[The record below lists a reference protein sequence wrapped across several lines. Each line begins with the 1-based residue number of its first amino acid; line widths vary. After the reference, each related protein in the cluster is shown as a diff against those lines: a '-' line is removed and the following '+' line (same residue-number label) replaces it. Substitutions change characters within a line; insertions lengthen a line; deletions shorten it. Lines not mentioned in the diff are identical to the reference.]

1 MFITLLRKAD
11 FVCCPVL
18 GSELVFQLES
28 AGGNRA
34 FRRGKQGVS
43 RPKVDGTHLFV
54 ICFKQEKSLK
64 PQAELFSY
72 ELSSFR
78 NPFLRIVRSLQ

>member
-28 AGGNRA
+28 AEGA
-34 FRRGKQGVS
+34 LPTRGKQGVS
-43 RPKVDGTHLFV
+43 RPKVDGTHLFG

-64 PQAELFSY
+64 PQAELFS
-72 ELSSFR
+72 
-78 NPFLRIVRSLQ
+78 